1 MYEGELVNNEKG
13 GYGKYVYANG
23 TVYEGLW
30 SNNMKNG
37 YGKCTWNNPED
48 RGHSYDGMW

>member
-1 MYEGELVNNEKG
+1 MS

-48 RGHSYDGMW
+48 RGHSYAGMW